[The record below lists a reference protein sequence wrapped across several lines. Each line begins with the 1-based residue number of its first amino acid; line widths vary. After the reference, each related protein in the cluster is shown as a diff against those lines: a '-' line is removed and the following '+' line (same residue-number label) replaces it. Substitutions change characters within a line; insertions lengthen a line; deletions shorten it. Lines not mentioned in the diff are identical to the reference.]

1 MIALFGS
8 REKFHH
14 VLAAQSDSRASVGR
28 TGVASALRVLGKF
41 GNNGALLLFSARTT
55 PETELEEQ
63 KMAITRREALTTI
76 GLAAGSAAMYQA
88 MATLGHAQESSY
100 QGRIALEGEPNGRRV
115 LVLGAGLAGMTAALE
130 MRSAGYDVQ
139 VLEYREKAGGRCWT
153 LRGGDTYTDLNGVT
167 QTVNFENGGY
177 LNPGPWRIPYNH
189 HAVLDYCK
197 RLGVKLEPF
206 IQKNHNAYLH
216 RDDAFDGEP
225 QRFRHIAT
233 DYRGHVAELLT
244 KATNQG
250 MLDADV
256 TEEDR
261 QKLME
266 SLRHFGILNNENA
279 YVSSDQTS
287 EYRGYAQE
295 AGGGR
300 DAAPISS
307 EPISLSEI
315 LQSELWR
322 WISEAETVYHQNT
335 IFQPVGGMD
344 MIAQAFEREVGD
356 LITYNAKVVSVLQDE
371 EGVTVRYEDRQNA
384 GESVEV
390 TADWCVCTIPFS
402 ILGQMEHN
410 LSSDKSNAIDT
421 MYYEGSVKFGLE
433 FNRRFWEEDEQIFG
447 GVTYTDLP
455 IALIS
460 YPSYDYFSGGKG
472 VLLGG
477 YVWGADAYQFNAMQP
492 DEAVDWA
499 VEYGARIHPQ
509 YAEEFSSGISISWH
523 KVPWVLGCYGIW
535 EDKER
540 DYSAAVTM
548 QEGERIVL
556 AGEHLSYLPAWQE
569 GAILSALDA
578 IRQLHDHATNR

>member
-1 MIALFGS
+1 MTL
-8 REKFHH
+8 
-14 VLAAQSDSRASVGR
+14 
-28 TGVASALRVLGKF
+28 
-41 GNNGALLLFSARTT
+41 
-55 PETELEEQ
+55 
-63 KMAITRREALTTI
+63 TRRDLLGAV
-76 GLAAGSAAMYQA
+76 GLAAGSAAMYHA
-88 MATLGHAQESSY
+88 MATLGHAQESTY
-100 QGRIALEGEPNGRRV
+100 QGRISLEGEPNGRRV

-130 MRSAGYDVQ
+130 LRAAGYEVQ

-153 LRGGDTYTDLNGVT
+153 LRGGDTYTDINGDT

-216 RDDAFDGEP
+216 RSDAFDGKP

-233 DYRGHVAELLT
+233 DYRGHVAELLA
-244 KATNQG
+244 KATDQG
-250 MLDADV
+250 MLDAEV
-256 TEEDR
+256 TEVDR
-261 QKLME
+261 VKLVA
-266 SLRHFGILNNENA
+266 SLREYGVLNDDNA
-279 YVSSDQTS
+279 YVASDATS
-287 EYRGYAQE
+287 QYRGYERE

-300 DAAPISS
+300 DAAPTAS
-307 EPISLSEI
+307 EPLEMSKI
-315 LQSELWR
+315 LGSDLWR
-322 WISEAETVYHQNT
+322 WLSDPESVHHQSS

-344 MIAQAFEREVGD
+344 MIAQAFAREVGD
-356 LITYNAKVVSVLQDE
+356 VITFNAKVISMLQDDT
-371 EGVTVRYEDRQNA
+371 GVTVRYEDTQRN
-384 GESVEV
+384 GEPIAV

-410 LSSDKSNAIDT
+410 LSSDKAFAIDT
-421 MYYEGSVKFGLE
+421 MYYDGSIKFGLE
-433 FNRRFWEEDEQIFG
+433 FNRRFWEEDEHIYG
-447 GVTYTDLP
+447 GITYTDLP

-460 YPSYDYFSGGKG
+460 YPSYDYLSSGKG

-477 YVWGADAYQFNAMQP
+477 YVWGADAYQFNAMRP
-492 DEAVDWA
+492 EEAVKWA

-509 YAEEFSSGISISWH
+509 YVEDFSSGISVSWH

-540 DYSAAVTM
+540 DYTAVVTM
-548 QEGERIVL
+548 EEGDRIVL

-569 GAILSALDA
+569 GSILSALDA
-578 IRQLHDHATNR
+578 IRQLHDHATNG

>member
-1 MIALFGS
+1 MT
-8 REKFHH
+8 
-14 VLAAQSDSRASVGR
+14 V
-28 TGVASALRVLGKF
+28 
-41 GNNGALLLFSARTT
+41 
-55 PETELEEQ
+55 
-63 KMAITRREALTTI
+63 TRRELLGAV

-88 MATLGHAQESSY
+88 MATLGHAQESTY
-100 QGRIALEGEPNGRRV
+100 QGRISLEGEPNGRRV

-130 MRSAGYDVQ
+130 LRDAGYEVQ

-153 LRGGDTYTDLNGVT
+153 LRGGDSYTDIAGVT
-167 QTVNFENGGY
+167 QTVEFEDGGY

-216 RDDAFDGEP
+216 RSDAFGGTP

-233 DYRGHVAELLT
+233 DYRGHVSELLA

-250 MLDADV
+250 MLDSEV
-256 TEEDR
+256 TQQDKE
-261 QKLME
+261 KLIA
-266 SLRHFGILNNENA
+266 SLRDYGILNDDNA
-279 YVSSDQTS
+279 YVRSNDTSD
-287 EYRGYAQE
+287 YRGYAQE
-295 AGGGR
+295 PGGGR
-300 DAAPISS
+300 DAQPVPS
-307 EPISLSEI
+307 EPLGMGEL
-315 LQSELWR
+315 LQSDLWR
-322 WISEAETVYHQNT
+322 WLSDPESVHHQNT

-344 MIAQAFEREVGD
+344 MIAQAFAREVGD
-356 LITYNAKVVSVLQDE
+356 LITYNAKVVSMLQDE
-371 EGVTVRYEDRQNA
+371 NSVTVRYEDTRNA

-410 LSSDKSNAIDT
+410 LPSDKANVVDT

-433 FNRRFWEEDEQIFG
+433 FNRRFWEEDENIYG
-447 GVTYTDLP
+447 GISYTDLP

-460 YPSYDYFSGGKG
+460 YPSYDYMSGGNG

-492 DEAVDWA
+492 DQAVKWA

-509 YAEEFSSGISISWH
+509 YPETFTSGVCVSWH

-540 DYSAAVTM
+540 DYTAAVTM
-548 QEGERIVL
+548 NEGERIVL

-569 GAILSALDA
+569 GAILSSLDA
-578 IRQLHDHATNR
+578 IQQLHTHATTR